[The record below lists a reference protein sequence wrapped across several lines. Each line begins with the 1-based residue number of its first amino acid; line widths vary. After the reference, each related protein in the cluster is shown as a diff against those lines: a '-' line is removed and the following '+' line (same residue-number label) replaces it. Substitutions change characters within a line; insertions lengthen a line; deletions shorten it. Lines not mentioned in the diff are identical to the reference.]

1 MIKLDEYSNTFEID
15 YYNVAIKKIEAEVD
29 VDKFVF
35 ACKKFISKK
44 IINSKLSTD
53 EYLKKLIL
61 LPHIYIKEIVNSI
74 GERPSKY
81 IKTVFKYD
89 KGQAEYKMREV
100 FENFYGCYEKIRNS
114 QRNGKKMSVRMVNE
128 LGITVCPYCNRDY
141 INTRSDLNTGSQLD
155 HFYCRSSYPFLA
167 VSLYNLIP
175 ACGVCNLTK
184 LNKTNKL
191 ISPYDYKYEFYKTEF
206 LCDESTGEILWNK
219 FDETEIRENVKVL
232 KLKEAY
238 KIHEDNEIK
247 EILNK
252 RNIYVKSQIDEILKV
267 LNKETGGTTRPFTEE
282 QLKEWIYGKTISDK
296 DYKLTSLG
304 KLKHDILKQLGVY
317 DE

>member
-1 MIKLDEYSNTFEID
+1 MIKLDEYSNKFEID

-29 VDKFVF
+29 VDEFVF
-35 ACKKFISKK
+35 ACKKFISNE
-44 IINSKLSTD
+44 IINSKLSTE

-61 LPHIYIKEIVNSI
+61 LPYSSIKEIVESI
-74 GERPSKY
+74 EGELLKY
-81 IKTVFKYD
+81 KNIVFTYNKRKD
-89 KGQAEYKMREV
+89 EYKMRKV
-100 FENFYGCYEKIRNS
+100 FENFYGCFEKVRNS

-141 INTRSDLNTGSQLD
+141 INTRADSNAGSQLD

-184 LNKTNKL
+184 LNRTNKL
-191 ISPYDYKYEFYKTEF
+191 ISPYDQKYEFNINEF
-206 LCDESTGEILWNK
+206 LCDESTGEILWKK
-219 FDETEIRENVKVL
+219 FDETEMRENVEVL

-252 RNIYVKSQIDEILKV
+252 RNIYVKSQMDEILKV
-267 LNKETGGTTRPFTEE
+267 LNKETGGTTRSFTEE

-296 DYKLTSLG
+296 DYKLTSVG